1 MNWIFRK
8 IKTSSWLYYL
18 LLVDAVF
25 REFFSQK
32 NAFAPVLLFE
42 LLVIEEPVELTVIKF
57 PNPPNLYSQILIVLF
72 KLKMMFNIFE

>member
-1 MNWIFRK
+1 M
-8 IKTSSWLYYL
+8 KTSSRLYYL
-18 LLVDAVF
+18 PFVDTFFAA
-25 REFFSQK
+25 FFSQK